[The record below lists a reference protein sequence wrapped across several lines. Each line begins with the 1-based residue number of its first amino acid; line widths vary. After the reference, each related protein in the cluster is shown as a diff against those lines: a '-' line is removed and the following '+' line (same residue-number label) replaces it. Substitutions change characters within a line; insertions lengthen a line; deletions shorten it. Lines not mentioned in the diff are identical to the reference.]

1 MPSSSLVEL
10 EVGVEVGVKVGVEAG
25 AEVGVGVE
33 VGVGDEVGL
42 GVEVGVGAWV
52 KMQFSFLTFS
62 VRWVGGEM
70 EIKANLSLSLDEVE
84 AELGKNM
91 LKRSSKLLLLEKNIN
106 SSDNYR

>member
-10 EVGVEVGVKVGVEAG
+10 ELEVWVGV
-25 AEVGVGVE
+25 
-33 VGVGDEVGL
+33 

-70 EIKANLSLSLDEVE
+70 EIKADLSLSLVEVE
-84 AELGKNM
+84 AELGKNIFWS
-91 LKRSSKLLLLEKNIN
+91 LKAKM
-106 SSDNYR
+106 

>member
-10 EVGVEVGVKVGVEAG
+10 ELEVWVGV
-25 AEVGVGVE
+25 
-33 VGVGDEVGL
+33 

-70 EIKANLSLSLDEVE
+70 EIKAYLSQS
-84 AELGKNM
+84 
-91 LKRSSKLLLLEKNIN
+91 
-106 SSDNYR
+106 